1 MRGVPNSKRL
11 SVSGKALS
19 KQFDCSITIHNS
31 SSKEIGVAFRFLALI
46 IDNRDPDVLLQRRQ
60 AGVGAPQDDGRE
72 AASHGIVSEADRGT
86 QRETPEGSKVVPI
99 E

>member
-46 IDNRDPDVLLQRRQ
+46 IDNRDATPMSCCNGVKRVLELLKMMDEKPR
-60 AGVGAPQDDGRE
+60 AMG
-72 AASHGIVSEADRGT
+72 
-86 QRETPEGSKVVPI
+86 
-99 E
+99 